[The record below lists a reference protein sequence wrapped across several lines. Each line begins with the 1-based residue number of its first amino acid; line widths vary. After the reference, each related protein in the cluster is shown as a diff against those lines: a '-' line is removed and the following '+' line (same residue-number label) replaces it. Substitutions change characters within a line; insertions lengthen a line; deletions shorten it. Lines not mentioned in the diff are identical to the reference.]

1 MPTVALVSF
10 VMRVKALILQDVVLH
25 ICLTPSHN
33 FSSHNLEYLL
43 GYSSQLVG
51 YLILLGNTNM

>member
-10 VMRVKALILQDVVLH
+10 VTRVKALILQDVLLH
-25 ICLTPSHN
+25 IYLTP
-33 FSSHNLEYLL
+33 SHNLEYLL